1 MPPPARGGGAEKH
14 RRQPPVGSG
23 NRCAGRARA
32 IVSILGNTDPA
43 PDAVRR
49 SAQHPLL
56 MRFPLTL
63 YTLIPYTLICE
74 LARRLQWEGQHSK
87 KKTTMKTSLKTLA
100 ILLGLTAASI
110 AFASLVGIG
119 SASAVF
125 GYAMAGLML
134 MGVTD
139 SSRPA
144 AVRVH
149 VGEPSRVTAGSRP
162 AVACSVHQACPAA

>member
-1 MPPPARGGGAEKH
+1 M
-14 RRQPPVGSG
+14 
-23 NRCAGRARA
+23 
-32 IVSILGNTDPA
+32 NT
-43 PDAVRR
+43 
-49 SAQHPLL
+49 
-56 MRFPLTL
+56 T
-63 YTLIPYTLICE
+63 
-74 LARRLQWEGQHSK
+74 
-87 KKTTMKTSLKTLA
+87 LKTLA
-100 ILLGLTAASI
+100 ILLGMIAGCI

-134 MGVTD
+134 MGFTD

-162 AVACSVHQACPAA
+162 AVACVVHQACPAA